1 VRSEKRDDKSDN
13 HHGDEGNPLTSCL
26 LPLTMKFD
34 TAPAPHLKPMN
45 TVGKVMRQVLYA
57 LAPATVAYVW
67 YFGWGIVI
75 QMLIATVFALL
86 AETVMLLLRDRPV
99 KPFITD
105 YSAVVTAV
113 LLAWAMPPTAPWWL
127 VAIGVMFAIV
137 FAKHLYGGLGY
148 NLFNPAMAG
157 YVVLLISFPQEM
169 TSWLRPEMLVD
180 DDNHLTFG
188 QTLATIF
195 TGSFPAGV
203 TVDAVTSATPL
214 DYLRTQLAGNR
225 TLLEIREH
233 ALFGDFGGKGWE
245 WIGNFLVLGGIW
257 LMIQRVIRWQIPA
270 GVLLGLGGMAFIFYT
285 LDPGSHA
292 SPGFHIFSGAAILCA
307 FFIATDP
314 VSAATTEKGRFIY
327 ALGIGILIYVIRSW
341 GGYPDGVAFA
351 VLLMNMA
358 APLIDHY
365 TKPRTYGH
373 DRP

>member
-1 VRSEKRDDKSDN
+1 
-13 HHGDEGNPLTSCL
+13 
-26 LPLTMKFD
+26 MKFE
-34 TAPAPHLKPMN
+34 TGPAPHLKPLN

-57 LAPATVAYVW
+57 LVPATIAFVW
-67 YFGWGIVI
+67 YFGWGIVV
-75 QMLIATVFALL
+75 QMLVAIVFALL
-86 AETVMLLLRDRPV
+86 AEAVMLLLRDRPLQ
-99 KPFITD
+99 PFITD

-113 LLAWAMPPTAPWWL
+113 LLAWALPPTAPWWL
-127 VAIGVMFAIV
+127 VAIGVVFAIV

-169 TSWLRPEMLVD
+169 TLWLAPEMLVD
-180 DDNHLTFG
+180 DEYRLTFW
-188 QTLATIF
+188 QTVSTIF
-195 TGSFPAGV
+195 TGTFPVGV
-203 TVDAVTSATPL
+203 NIDAVTSATPL

-225 TLLEIREH
+225 TILEIRGH
-233 ALFGDFGGKGWE
+233 RLFGDFGGKGWE
-245 WIGNFLVLGGIW
+245 WIGNFLVLGGLW
-257 LMIQRVIRWQIPA
+257 LMYRRVIRWQIPV
-270 GVLLGLGGMAFIFYT
+270 GVLLGLGGMAAIFYA

-292 SPGFHIFSGAAILCA
+292 SPGFHVFSGAAILCA

-327 ALGIGILIYVIRSW
+327 ALGIGVLIYIIRSW

-373 DRP
+373 ANP

>member
-1 VRSEKRDDKSDN
+1 
-13 HHGDEGNPLTSCL
+13 
-26 LPLTMKFD
+26 MKFD
-34 TAPAPHLKPMN
+34 TAPAPHLKPFN
-45 TVGKVMRQVLYA
+45 TVGNVMRQVLYA
-57 LAPATVAYVW
+57 LVPATVAYVW
-67 YFGWGIVI
+67 FFGFGLVI
-75 QMLIATVFALL
+75 QMLIATAFALA
-86 AETVMLLLRDRPV
+86 AETAMLLARDRPV

-105 YSAVVTAV
+105 FSAVVTAV

-127 VAIGVMFAIV
+127 VALGVTFAIV

-157 YVVLLISFPQEM
+157 YVVLLISFPREM
-169 TSWLRPEMLVD
+169 TTWLAPEMLVD
-180 DDNHLTFG
+180 DDYRLTFW
-188 QTLATIF
+188 QTLVTILGGGF
-195 TGSFPAGV
+195 HPDV
-203 TVDAVTSATPL
+203 NIDAVTSATPL
-214 DYLRTQLAGNR
+214 DHMRTQLAANR
-225 TLLEIREH
+225 TILEIRAH
-233 ALFGDFGGKGWE
+233 PLFGDFGGKGWE

-257 LMIQRVIRWQIPA
+257 LLYQRVIRWQIPA
-270 GVLLGLGGMAFIFYT
+270 GVLLGLGGMAFIFYV

-327 ALGIGILIYVIRSW
+327 ALGIGVLVYVIRTW

-373 DRP
+373 AKP